1 MLIYASIKLG
11 KLKSLFDC
19 SIAKLLTYLLAGT
32 MKQFNNKNNIVMLV
46 FKRLTLSIFAT
57 IFLFALFILTL
68 TNPVH
73 AAATDCP
80 DSPNAKII
88 RNKYSLEAIAKGIF
102 DSAVFN
108 GDQLAFS
115 SVDSGFML
123 LSGCSLLHPETN
135 SATAGQGALAA
146 GGRLISVFYLAPP
159 ASGVQY
165 FADQFQKFN
174 PVQPAYAQGIGFR
187 ALDPI
192 ADTWRKF
199 RDASYVGFIIVF
211 VVIGFMIMFR
221 AKISPQ
227 AVATVQDT
235 LPRVVIALILVT
247 FSYALAG
254 LMIDLMFLI
263 LNIVIGLLGLGTR
276 SNIIFEESIIGVII
290 RSWPQVF
297 VGVTTALVSLIDT
310 ALAGIPVLGGLGG
323 GILGIIAGIAL
334 LFVMVRV
341 FFMLLMAY
349 ISIILLTIFAPFFF
363 LIQALPGNNGAMAWF
378 RQMAANVSTFVVVG
392 IMILLAAFIGNIG
405 TIGAHDFSTGPD
417 LSKEVIKF
425 PLLTGGFDP
434 GAIGRLIAF
443 GFLLIT
449 PGAAQMVK
457 EFLGV
462 KGIGGVGAG
471 FAAAGAAAGVVYT
484 GSTARGQ
491 VGGIQAGLRTY
502 QAERGE
508 RMLQRLPFIGGTIRA
523 RRELLRGRTEG
534 TQT

>member
-1 MLIYASIKLG
+1 M
-11 KLKSLFDC
+11 
-19 SIAKLLTYLLAGT
+19 
-32 MKQFNNKNNIVMLV
+32 
-46 FKRLTLSIFAT
+46 
-57 IFLFALFILTL
+57 
-68 TNPVH
+68 
-73 AAATDCP
+73 
-80 DSPNAKII
+80 
-88 RNKYSLEAIAKGIF
+88 
-102 DSAVFN
+102 
-108 GDQLAFS
+108 
-115 SVDSGFML
+115 
-123 LSGCSLLHPETN
+123 
-135 SATAGQGALAA
+135 
-146 GGRLISVFYLAPP
+146 
-159 ASGVQY
+159 
-165 FADQFQKFN
+165 
-174 PVQPAYAQGIGFR
+174 
-187 ALDPI
+187 
-192 ADTWRKF
+192 
-199 RDASYVGFIIVF
+199 
-211 VVIGFMIMFR
+211 
-221 AKISPQ
+221 
-227 AVATVQDT
+227 
-235 LPRVVIALILVT
+235 
-247 FSYALAG
+247 
-254 LMIDLMFLI
+254 
-263 LNIVIGLLGLGTR
+263 
-276 SNIIFEESIIGVII
+276 
-290 RSWPQVF
+290 
-297 VGVTTALVSLIDT
+297 
-310 ALAGIPVLGGLGG
+310 
-323 GILGIIAGIAL
+323 GIIAGIAL